1 MLRLITKKHIPRRA
15 FLRGVGVTL
24 SLPLLDSMIPAQTP
38 LVKTAAKPQ
47 FRMGLCFMPHGAV
60 MSNWTPVTEG
70 DGLELSRTLK
80 PLEPFRDKVVVVTNL
95 AHKNAAPAGPGDNGG
110 DHTRSPAVFLNGVH
124 PKRTDG
130 ADIRAGVTIDQVA
143 AQQIGQETR
152 LPSLELAIE
161 DYSGLVGSCDVG
173 FSCSYMNTISWR
185 TPTTPMPME
194 INPRVVF
201 DRLFG
206 DGSTAEER
214 LERIEQERS
223 ILDAVTGQIRHLQG
237 GLGAP
242 DRNRVS
248 EYLDTVREIER
259 RIVLAEKQNA
269 NSAIAVPST
278 PSGIPDDFEAHTK
291 LMADLMVV
299 AFQADITRISTFMMA
314 REVSYRTFP
323 MLGISEAFHPAS
335 HHQNNPAR
343 LENLTKINT
352 YHVSLLAYMLERL
365 RSTRDGEGTLLDHTL
380 MLYGSGMSNSNIHNH
395 SPLPIVLAGGAAGRM
410 KGGRHL
416 KYPEETPMANLL
428 LTILH
433 KAGVEQPGIG
443 DSTGPLVEV

>member
-1 MLRLITKKHIPRRA
+1 MRLITKKHIPRRV
-15 FLRGVGVTL
+15 FLRGAGVTL
-24 SLPLLDSMIPAQTP
+24 ALPLLDSMIPAQTP
-38 LVKTAAKPQ
+38 LAKTAAKPQ

-60 MSNWTPVTEG
+60 MNNWTPAAEG
-70 DGLELSRTLK
+70 SNFEISRTLK
-80 PLEPFRDKVVVVTNL
+80 PLEPFKNNLVVVSNL

-130 ADIRAGVTIDQVA
+130 ADIRAGVTIDQIA
-143 AQQIGQETR
+143 AEKIGQETR

-173 FSCSYMNTISWR
+173 FSCAYMNTISWR

-206 DGSTAEER
+206 DGATAEER

-223 ILDAVTGQIRHLQG
+223 ILDAVTGQVRRLQG
-237 GLGAP
+237 NLGAT
-242 DRNRVS
+242 DRNRVA

-259 RIVLAEKQNA
+259 RIVLAEKE
-269 NSAIAVPST
+269 SALSGINVPET
-278 PSGIPDDFEAHTK
+278 PSGVPDDHQTHTK
-291 LMADLMVV
+291 LMFDLMAI

-323 MLGISEAFHPAS
+323 MLGLTEAFHPAS
-335 HHQNNPAR
+335 HHQNNATR
-343 LENLTKINT
+343 LENLTKIQT
-352 YHVSLLAYMLERL
+352 YHVSLFAYMIDKL
-365 RSTRDGEGTLLDHTL
+365 RSIKDGDGTLLDHTL
-380 MLYGSGMSNSNIHNH
+380 MLYGSGMSNSNVHNH
-395 SPLPIVLAGGAAGRM
+395 SPLPILLAGGAAGNL
-410 KGGRHL
+410 KGGRHV

-428 LTILH
+428 LSILH
-433 KAGVEQPGIG
+433 KAGVEQQSIG

>member
-1 MLRLITKKHIPRRA
+1 MRLITKKHIPRRA

-38 LVKTAAKPQ
+38 LAKTAAKPQ

-60 MSNWTPVTEG
+60 MDHWTPATEG
-70 DGLELSRTLK
+70 ANFEISRTLK
-80 PLEPFRDKVVVVTNL
+80 PLEPFKDKLLVVSNL
-95 AHKNAAPAGPGDNGG
+95 AHHNAAPAGPGDNGG

-130 ADIRAGVTIDQVA
+130 ADIRAGVTIDQIA
-143 AQQIGQETR
+143 AQQIGQDTR

-173 FSCSYMNTISWR
+173 FSCTYMNTISWR
-185 TPTTPMPME
+185 TPTTPLPME
-194 INPRVVF
+194 INPRIVF

-206 DGSTAEER
+206 DGATAEER

-223 ILDAVTGQIRHLQG
+223 ILDAVTSQVRKLQG
-237 GLGAP
+237 GLGAA
-242 DRNRVS
+242 DRNRVA

-269 NSAIAVPST
+269 TSGIVVPET
-278 PSGIPDDFEAHTK
+278 PAGIPDDHETHTK
-291 LMADLMVV
+291 LMFDLMAI
-299 AFQADITRISTFMMA
+299 AFQADMTRVSTFMMA

-335 HHQNNPAR
+335 HHQNNATR
-343 LENLTKINT
+343 LEQLTKINT
-352 YHVSLLAYMLERL
+352 YHVGLFAYMLDKL
-365 RSTRDGEGTLLDHTL
+365 RSTKDGDGTLLDNTL
-380 MLYGSGMSNSNIHNH
+380 MLYGSGMSNSNVHNH

-428 LTILH
+428 LSVLH
-433 KAGVEQPGIG
+433 KAGVDQDSIG
-443 DSTGPLVEV
+443 DSAGPLSEV

>member
-1 MLRLITKKHIPRRA
+1 MRLITKKHLSRRT

-24 SLPLLDSMIPAQTP
+24 SLPLLDAMLPAQTP
-38 LVKTAAKPQ
+38 LAKTAGKPQ
-47 FRMGLCFMPHGAV
+47 IRLGLCFIPHGAV
-60 MSNWTPVTEG
+60 ISNWTPIGEG
-70 DGLELSRTLK
+70 TDFDLSRTLM
-80 PLEPFRDKVVVVTNL
+80 PLAPYKDQLVVISNL

-110 DHTRSPAVFLNGVH
+110 DHTRSPAVYLNGVH

-130 ADIRAGVTIDQVA
+130 ADIRAGTTIDQMA
-143 AQQIGQETR
+143 AEKIGQETP

-161 DYSGLVGSCDVG
+161 DFSGLVGSCDVG
-173 FSCSYMNTISWR
+173 FSCAYMNTISWR
-185 TPTTPMPME
+185 TPTTPLPME

-206 DGSTAEER
+206 DGATPEER

-223 ILDAVTGQIRHLQG
+223 ILDAVTSDVRHLEG
-237 GLGAP
+237 KLGP
-242 DRNRVS
+242 SDRNRIG

-259 RIVLAEKQNA
+259 RIQLAEKQNSTSGI
-269 NSAIAVPST
+269 NVPAT
-278 PSGIPDDFEAHTK
+278 PAGIPDDHETHTK
-291 LMADLMVV
+291 LMFDLMTI

-323 MLGISEAFHPAS
+323 MLNLSEPFHPAS

-352 YHVSLLAYMLERL
+352 YHVSLLAHFLERL
-365 RSTRDGEGTLLDHTL
+365 RSTPDGDGTLLDHSL
-380 MLYGSGMSNSNIHNH
+380 VLYGSGMSNSNIHNH
-395 SPLPIVLAGGAAGRM
+395 SPLPILVAGGAAGKM

-416 KYPEETPMANLL
+416 KYPENTPMSNLL
-428 LTILH
+428 LTILD
-433 KAGVEQPGIG
+433 KAGVHQESVG
-443 DSTGPLVEV
+443 DSTGLLSEV

>member
-1 MLRLITKKHIPRRA
+1 MRLITKKHIPRRA
-15 FLRGVGVTL
+15 FLHGMGVTL
-24 SLPLLDSMIPAQTP
+24 SLPLLESMIPAQTP
-38 LVKTAAKPQ
+38 LTKTAGSPQ
-47 FRMGLCFMPHGAV
+47 FRVGLCFMPHGAV
-60 MSNWTPVTEG
+60 MSNWTPVGEG
-70 DGLELSRTLK
+70 TNFEVSRTLK
-80 PLEPFRDKVVVVTNL
+80 PLEPFKKNLVVVSNL
-95 AHKNAAPAGPGDNGG
+95 AHRNAAPAGPGDNGG
-110 DHTRSPAVFLNGVH
+110 DHTRSPAVYLNGVH

-130 ADIRAGVTIDQVA
+130 ADIRAGTTIDQIA

-173 FSCSYMNTISWR
+173 FSCAYMNTISWR
-185 TPTTPMPME
+185 TPTVPMPME

-206 DGSTAEER
+206 DGSTTEER

-223 ILDAVTGQIRHLQG
+223 ILDAVTGQVRRLQG
-237 GLGAP
+237 NLGAT
-242 DRNRVS
+242 DRNRVA
-248 EYLDTVREIER
+248 EYLDTIREIER

-269 NSAIAVPST
+269 ASGISVPAT
-278 PSGIPDDFEAHTK
+278 PSGIPDDHDTHTK
-291 LMADLMVV
+291 LMFDLMAV
-299 AFQADITRISTFMMA
+299 AFQADITRVSTFMMA

-323 MLGISEAFHPAS
+323 MLGITEAFHPAS

-343 LENLTKINT
+343 LEQLTKINT
-352 YHVSLLAYMLERL
+352 YHVSLLAYMLEKL
-365 RSTRDGEGTLLDHTL
+365 RSTPDGDGTLLDHTL

-395 SPLPIVLAGGAAGRM
+395 SPLPILLAGGAAG
-410 KGGRHL
+410 KLQGGRHM

-433 KAGVEQPGIG
+433 KAGVEQESIG
-443 DSTGPLVEV
+443 DSTGPLSEV

>member
-1 MLRLITKKHIPRRA
+1 MRLITKKHIPRRT

-38 LVKTAAKPQ
+38 LTATAAKPQ

-60 MSNWTPVTEG
+60 MDNWTPKGEG
-70 DGLELSRTLK
+70 ADFELSRTLK
-80 PLEPFRDKVVVVTNL
+80 PLEPFKNNLVVVSNL
-95 AHKNAAPAGPGDNGG
+95 AHHNAAPAGPGDNGG

-130 ADIRAGVTIDQVA
+130 ADIRAGVTIDQLA
-143 AQQIGQETR
+143 AEKIGQDTR

-173 FSCSYMNTISWR
+173 FSCTYMNTISWR
-185 TPTTPMPME
+185 TPTTPLPME

-201 DRLFG
+201 DRMFG
-206 DGSTAEER
+206 DGATAEER

-223 ILDAVTGQIRHLQG
+223 ILDAVTSQVRKLQG
-237 GLGAP
+237 GLGAE
-242 DRNRVS
+242 DRNRVA

-259 RIVLAEKQNA
+259 RIALAEKQSNITGV
-269 NSAIAVPST
+269 NVPAT
-278 PSGIPDDFEAHTK
+278 PAGIPDDHETHTK
-291 LMADLMVV
+291 LMFDLMAI
-299 AFQADITRISTFMMA
+299 AFQTDITRVSTFMMA

-343 LENLTKINT
+343 LEQLTRINT
-352 YHVSLLAYMLERL
+352 YHVGLFAYMLDKL
-365 RSTRDGEGTLLDHTL
+365 RSIKDGDGTLLDHTL

-395 SPLPIVLAGGAAGRM
+395 SPLPILVAGGAAGRLQ
-410 KGGRHL
+410 GGRHV
-416 KYPEETPMANLL
+416 KNPEETPMANLL
-428 LTILH
+428 LSILH
-433 KAGVEQPGIG
+433 KAGVEQDSIG
-443 DSTGPLVEV
+443 DSTGPLHEV